1 MFITK
6 KEAAQLLGVSPS
18 TIQRCVARGAPV
30 HRWGAAG
37 RYYRIDPEE
46 FISWMEDHGKR
57 EHEQQLDQRGS
68 GANLI
73 QLSTEQMAARRRE
86 MIAALA

>member
-37 RYYRIDPEE
+37 RYYRIDPDE
-46 FISWMEDHGKR
+46 FITWMEDHGKK
-57 EHEQQLDQRGS
+57 EQEQRSHGNGS
-68 GANLI
+68 GNLI

>member
-18 TIQRCVARGAPV
+18 TIQRCVASGAPV

-37 RYYRIDPEE
+37 RYYRIDPDE
-46 FISWMEDHGKR
+46 FITWMEDHGKR

-68 GANLI
+68 STNLI

>member
-37 RYYRIDPEE
+37 RYYRIDPDE
-46 FISWMEDHGKR
+46 FITWMEDHGKR

-68 GANLI
+68 TNLI